1 MTEWI
6 IAGIVVAALII
17 AGLIK
22 MAGRC
27 SRNEER
33 EDEYSAVYDEVRDAL
48 RNPEMYK
55 GNTREE
61 TQWEN

>member
-6 IAGIVVAALII
+6 ITGIVVAALII

-27 SRNEER
+27 SRQEEQ
-33 EDEYSAVYDEVRDAL
+33 EDGKTD
-48 RNPEMYK
+48 
-55 GNTREE
+55 
-61 TQWEN
+61 